1 MRPTASRR
9 SATSRCRPTSPIFPT
24 STRTAPTGGLLS
36 LQITNTS
43 GNQTFDTFDTL
54 NIYSWKGNGAAG
66 MGATFDTL
74 MTANG
79 DEPDSVYG
87 LLAQSVRVTPD
98 KLDYRFRLRPEA
110 RFADGSK
117 VMAADVA
124 FSLNVLKDKGHP
136 IYAQLLKEVESA
148 APEGDEIVHV
158 RFVPNRSRD
167 AHLIV
172 VGMPVFSSAWWKGR
186 DFTAAT
192 LDPPLGSGAYKVNA
206 FEQGRFIEY
215 GRNPNYWG
223 AKLPVNLGQNN
234 FDRLRFEYYRE
245 RQVAFEAFKAGAIN
259 FHEEYTSRFW
269 ATAYDFP
276 AAKDGRVKKEVL
288 HDGAPSRTQG
298 WYLNTRREQ
307 FKDPRVREAIGLAF
321 DFTWTNKNV
330 MYSAYK
336 RIVSYFPNS
345 DMEAKGKPGPDELR
359 LLEPFRDKLSAS
371 VFDDPYTPPESDGSG
386 FDRKLLKQAYD
397 LLIAAG
403 CKRDGGAMLL
413 PGGKPLTIEFLDFS
427 SALQP
432 HTMPF
437 IQNLGKLGIQ
447 ANLRIVDAAQYK
459 SRTEAFDFDVV
470 SAATGRIDDS
480 GRRSQGGVHL
490 AGCRPERI
498 AQSRWDFR
506 SRRRRAGRDDRL
518 RQVARGSRRRLPG
531 ARSRAAGGALLGAD
545 VVPRHGLGRL
555 LGRIRAPGATA
566 PARRRRSRHLVVGR
580 NQGQGDWAL
589 SGKPNRFL
597 SCSRR
602 RISRVF
608 ELPPPPRFAWS
619 PSPIPLTLH
628 GGGSGRGAF
637 LPREAGEGDRP
648 KDGGGG
654 IRRPSN
660 RAIVYRARQGV

>member
-1 MRPTASRR
+1 MIMTFTRRAALKAGAAGLLISGLPRPL
-9 SATSRCRPTSPIFPT
+9 SALANNSVETHGLSSFGDLALPPDFPHF
-24 STRTAPTGGLLS
+24 SYVNPQAPTGGLLS
-36 LQITNTS
+36 LQITGTS

-87 LLAQSVRVTPD
+87 LLAQSVRVSGD

-110 RFADGSK
+110 RFFDGSK
-117 VMAADVA
+117 VTAADAA
-124 FSLNVLKDKGHP
+124 FSLNVLKEKGHP
-136 IYAQLLKEVESA
+136 IYAQLLKEVASA
-148 APEGDEIVHV
+148 AAEGDDVVHV

-172 VGMPVFSSAWWKGR
+172 VGMPVFSAAWWKGR

-192 LDPPLGSGAYKVNA
+192 LDAPLGSGPYQVKT

-215 GRNPNYWG
+215 ERRPDYWG

-259 FHEEYTSRFW
+259 YHEEYTSRFW

-276 AAKDGRVKKEVL
+276 AAKDGRVKKETL

-321 DFTWTNKNV
+321 DFEWTNKNV

-345 DMEAKGKPGPDELR
+345 DMEAKGKPGPEELK
-359 LLEPFRDKLSAS
+359 LLEPFRDKLSVS
-371 VFDDPYTPPESDGSG
+371 VFGEPYTPPQSDGSG
-386 FDRKLLKQAYD
+386 FDRALLKQAYE
-397 LLIAAG
+397 LLLSAG
-403 CKRDGGAMLL
+403 CKRVGEALML
-413 PGGKPLTIEFLDFS
+413 PNGKPLTIEFLDFS

-437 IQNLGKLGIQ
+437 IQNLGKLGIR
-447 ANLRIVDAAQYK
+447 ANMRIVDAAQYK
-459 SRTEAFDFDVV
+459 SRTDAFDFDVV
-470 SAATGRIDDS
+470 TAANGGSTTPGADLRIAFT
-480 GRRSQGGVHL
+480 SQAAAQNASRNL
-490 AGCRPERI
+490 AGISDPVVDALVETIADAKSRKDLNVACRALDRVLRAGHYWVPMWYRDTAWIAYWDAFARPER
-498 AQSRWDFR
+498 QP
-506 SRRRRAGRDDRL
+506 RL
-518 RQVARGSRRRLPG
+518 GVG
-531 ARSRAAGGALLGAD
+531 
-545 VVPRHGLGRL
+545 
-555 LGRIRAPGATA
+555 APGTWWWDQTKA
-566 PARRRRSRHLVVGR
+566 
-580 NQGQGDWAL
+580 
-589 SGKPNRFL
+589 K
-597 SCSRR
+597 
-602 RISRVF
+602 
-608 ELPPPPRFAWS
+608 
-619 PSPIPLTLH
+619 
-628 GGGSGRGAF
+628 
-637 LPREAGEGDRP
+637 
-648 KDGGGG
+648 
-654 IRRPSN
+654 
-660 RAIVYRARQGV
+660 AIGL